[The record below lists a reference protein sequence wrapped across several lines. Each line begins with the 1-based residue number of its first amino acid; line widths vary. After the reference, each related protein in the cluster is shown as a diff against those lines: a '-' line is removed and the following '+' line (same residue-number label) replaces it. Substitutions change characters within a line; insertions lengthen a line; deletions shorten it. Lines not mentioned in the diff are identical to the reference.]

1 MKYNPINKE
10 LFVANRTKFAK
21 KLKKNSLA
29 IFHANDQMPRSADG
43 FFPFKQH
50 PDLYY
55 LSGIDQEM
63 TILLICPDFPLKE
76 YREILFLRK
85 TNEHIAIWEGH
96 KYTMPE
102 AEDAS
107 GIKTIKWIEEFD
119 SIFKLLVNHSENV
132 YVNINEHDRFDGE
145 VEDRN
150 HRFAKLYK
158 ANFPGHNFERSAPI
172 LSDLRRVKSKFE
184 IEQLQIACDITEKAV
199 RRILK
204 MIKPGVTEYEI
215 EAEITHEFLIN
226 KATGHAYSPI
236 IASGSNACVLHYVDN
251 NQVCKKDD
259 IILMD
264 FGAEYANY
272 AADLT
277 RSIPVSGKFTKRQK
291 EVYKAVHRVM
301 KASIKMLKPGNTI
314 DKYHKAVGELMEKE
328 LVDLKLLKMADVKK
342 QKPNQPLYKK
352 YFMHGTSHFIGLDV
366 HDVGDRFKPMQV
378 GNVFTCEPGIYIPE
392 ENLGIRLEN
401 DILITSKG
409 QKDLMKNI
417 PIDADEIED
426 LMNA

>member
-1 MKYNPINKE
+1 MKYNPINKD
-10 LFVANRTKFAK
+10 LFVSNRSSFAK

-29 IFHANDQMPRSADG
+29 IFHANDQMPRSGDG
-43 FFPFKQH
+43 FFYFKQH

-63 TILLICPDFPLKE
+63 TILLICPDFPIKE
-76 YREILFLRK
+76 YREVLFLRK

-96 KYTMPE
+96 KYTMNE
-102 AEDAS
+102 AEAAS
-107 GIKTIKWIEEFD
+107 GIKTIKWLDEFD
-119 SIFKLLVNHSENV
+119 SIFKLLVNHSANI
-132 YVNINEHDRFDGE
+132 YVDINEHDRFASE

-150 HRFAKLYK
+150 QRFANLYK
-158 ANFPGHNFERSAPI
+158 NNFPGHIFERSAPI

-184 IEQLQIACDITEKAV
+184 IQQLQTACDITEKAV

-204 MIKPGVTEYEI
+204 MIKPGVNEYEI

-226 KATGHAYSPI
+226 QATGHAYSPI

-251 NQVCKKDD
+251 NLVCNKGDV
-259 IILMD
+259 ILMD

-277 RSIPVSGKFTKRQK
+277 RSVPVSGKFTKRQK
-291 EVYKAVHRVM
+291 DVYKAVHRVM

-342 QKPNQPLYKK
+342 QKAGQPLYKK

-366 HDVGDRFKPMQV
+366 HDVGDRFKPMQI

-401 DILITSKG
+401 DILITGKG

>member
-1 MKYNPINKE
+1 
-10 LFVANRTKFAK
+10 
-21 KLKKNSLA
+21 
-29 IFHANDQMPRSADG
+29 

-63 TILLICPDFPLKE
+63 TVLLICPDFPIKE
-76 YREILFLRK
+76 YREVLFLRK
-85 TNEHIAIWEGH
+85 TNEHIAVWEGH

-102 AEDAS
+102 AEAAS
-107 GIKTIKWIEEFD
+107 GIKTIKWVEDFN
-119 SIFKLLVNHSENV
+119 SVFSLLANHSENI
-132 YVNINEHDRFDGE
+132 YVDINENDRYASE

-150 HRFAKLYK
+150 SRFANAYKLKY
-158 ANFPGHNFERSAPI
+158 PGHNFERSGQIMA
-172 LSDLRRVKSKFE
+172 DLRRVKSKHE
-184 IEQLQIACDITEKAV
+184 VEQIQTACNITEKGL
-199 RRILK
+199 RRILR
-204 MIKPGVTEYEI
+204 MIKPGVNECEI

-226 KATGHAYSPI
+226 RATGHAYSPI
-236 IASGSNACVLHYVDN
+236 IASGPNACVLHYVDN
-251 NQVCKKDD
+251 NLKCNAGDV
-259 IILMD
+259 ILMD

-277 RSIPVSGKFTKRQK
+277 RCVPVSGKFTKRQK
-291 EVYKAVHRVM
+291 DVYNAVHKVM

-314 DKYHKAVGELMEKE
+314 DKYHKAVGELMTKQ
-328 LVDLKLLKMADVKK
+328 LVDLKLLKMSEVKK
-342 QKPNQPLYKK
+342 QDAKSPLYKK
-352 YFMHGTSHFIGLDV
+352 YFMHGTSHFLGLDV

-401 DILITSKG
+401 DILITAKG

-417 PIDADEIED
+417 PINADEIED
-426 LMNA
+426 LMN

>member
-1 MKYNPINKE
+1 MKYNPIDKD
-10 LFVANRTKFAK
+10 LFIANRKNLSK

-29 IFHANDQMPRSADG
+29 IFHSNDLMPKSGDG

-63 TILLICPDFPLKE
+63 TVILVSPDFPIKE
-76 YREILFLRK
+76 YREVLFLRK

-96 KYTMPE
+96 KYTMKE
-102 AEDAS
+102 AEAAS
-107 GIKTIKWIEEFD
+107 GIKTIKWIEDFD
-119 SIFKLLVNHSENV
+119 SIFTLLVNHSETI
-132 YVNINEHDRFDGE
+132 YVDINEHDRFSGE
-145 VEDRN
+145 VDDRN
-150 HRFAKLYK
+150 QRFANLYK
-158 ANFPGHNFERSAPI
+158 TRFPGHKFERSAPI
-172 LSDLRRVKSKFE
+172 MADLRRVKSKLE
-184 IEQLQIACDITEKAV
+184 IKQIQTACDITEKGV
-199 RRILK
+199 RRILR
-204 MIKPGVTEYEI
+204 MIKPGVNEFEI

-251 NQVCKKDD
+251 NNVCKKGDV
-259 IILMD
+259 ILMD

-272 AADLT
+272 ASDLT
-277 RSIPVSGKFTKRQK
+277 RSVPVSGKFTKRQK
-291 EVYKAVHRVM
+291 DVYKAVHRVM

-328 LVDLKLLKMADVKK
+328 LVDLKLLKMTEVKK
-342 QKPNQPLYKK
+342 QKPSQPLYKK
-352 YFMHGTSHFIGLDV
+352 YFMHGTSHFLGLDV

-378 GNVFTCEPGIYIPE
+378 GNVFTCEPGIYIQE

-409 QKDLMKNI
+409 QLDLMKKI